1 MYKNISFQEAE
12 FGEKKFLMYRV
23 DDASQ
28 MDHVEVEML
37 KNNDIKGLLPFSS
50 AQNNDEIKFMYEMTN
65 KMKLSQFLGGLVRWE
80 ELYPAVQGIVAAI
93 MDCEQYMLNEGHF
106 VLETENIF
114 IDLSSR
120 KIELMFLPVEN
131 ELLAQITWKDF
142 LITLLHNI
150 NYDMKDDIG
159 KLETLQ
165 SYLADE
171 KITIK
176 EYAEKIEKIETL
188 GLARNK
194 DVKKENRQSER
205 PVREVKREEKPNVI
219 YNVPDPNSEISSDVM
234 KTEKEEKKEG
244 IIGLFSKK
252 KKKEKKQGKKQADSF
267 AFEIPGQKKSVD
279 VSKKKEKEAVQEIG
293 ETLLADDSEASLFM
307 PYLIDKKTNGQ
318 IPINKKD
325 FKIGREEKYVDYVT
339 SEPTVGRLHASIV
352 LDEQGKIVFVR
363 DANSKNG
370 TFVNGEKI
378 QSNINVQI
386 KDGDVIRFG
395 RDEYMLQL
403 R

>member
-1 MYKNISFQEAE
+1 
-12 FGEKKFLMYRV
+12 
-23 DDASQ
+23 
-28 MDHVEVEML
+28 
-37 KNNDIKGLLPFSS
+37 
-50 AQNNDEIKFMYEMTN
+50 
-65 KMKLSQFLGGLVRWE
+65 
-80 ELYPAVQGIVAAI
+80 
-93 MDCEQYMLNEGHF
+93 
-106 VLETENIF
+106 
-114 IDLSSR
+114 
-120 KIELMFLPVEN
+120 
-131 ELLAQITWKDF
+131 
-142 LITLLHNI
+142 
-150 NYDMKDDIG
+150 MKDDIG

-219 YNVPDPNSEISSDVM
+219 YNVPDPNSEVSPGVM
-234 KTEKEEKKEG
+234 KTEKGEKKEG

-252 KKKEKKQGKKQADSF
+252 KKKEKKQGKKQANSF

-279 VSKKKEKEAVQEIG
+279 VSKEKEKEAVQEIE

-307 PYLIDKKTNGQ
+307 PYLIDKKTKSQ

>member
-131 ELLAQITWKDF
+131 ELL
-142 LITLLHNI
+142 ITLLHNL

-219 YNVPDPNSEISSDVM
+219 YNVPDPNSEVSPGVM
-234 KTEKEEKKEG
+234 KTEKGEKKEG

-252 KKKEKKQGKKQADSF
+252 KKKEKKQGKKQANSF

-279 VSKKKEKEAVQEIG
+279 VSKEKEKEAVQEIE

-307 PYLIDKKTNGQ
+307 PYLIDKKTKSQ

>member
-1 MYKNISFQEAE
+1 
-12 FGEKKFLMYRV
+12 
-23 DDASQ
+23 
-28 MDHVEVEML
+28 
-37 KNNDIKGLLPFSS
+37 
-50 AQNNDEIKFMYEMTN
+50 MYEMTN

-142 LITLLHNI
+142 LITLLHNL

-219 YNVPDPNSEISSDVM
+219 YNVPDPNSEVSPGVM
-234 KTEKEEKKEG
+234 KTEKGEKKEG

-252 KKKEKKQGKKQADSF
+252 KKKEKKQGKKQANSF

-279 VSKKKEKEAVQEIG
+279 VSKEKEKEAVQEIG

-307 PYLIDKKTNGQ
+307 PYLIDKKTNSQ

-378 QSNINVQI
+378 QSNINIQI

-395 RDEYMLQL
+395 RDEYILQL

>member
-23 DDASQ
+23 NNAAQ
-28 MDHVEVEML
+28 MDHIEVEML

-131 ELLAQITWKDF
+131 ELLTQITWKDF
-142 LITLLHNI
+142 LITLLHNL

-176 EYAEKIEKIETL
+176 EYAEKIQKLETL
-188 GLARNK
+188 GLARDK
-194 DVKKENRQSER
+194 GVEKENRQSER
-205 PVREVKREEKPNVI
+205 PVREVKKEEKTNVI
-219 YNVPDPNSEISSDVM
+219 YNVPDPDKEISSDVM
-234 KTEKEEKKEG
+234 KTEKGEKKEG

-252 KKKEKKQGKKQADSF
+252 KKKEKKHEKKQANSF

-279 VSKKKEKEAVQEIG
+279 VSKEKEKEAVQEIG

-307 PYLIDKKTNGQ
+307 PYLIDKKTNAQ

-386 KDGDVIRFG
+386 KNGDVIRFG

>member
-1 MYKNISFQEAE
+1 M
-12 FGEKKFLMYRV
+12 
-23 DDASQ
+23 
-28 MDHVEVEML
+28 
-37 KNNDIKGLLPFSS
+37 
-50 AQNNDEIKFMYEMTN
+50 
-65 KMKLSQFLGGLVRWE
+65 
-80 ELYPAVQGIVAAI
+80 
-93 MDCEQYMLNEGHF
+93 
-106 VLETENIF
+106 
-114 IDLSSR
+114 
-120 KIELMFLPVEN
+120 
-131 ELLAQITWKDF
+131 
-142 LITLLHNI
+142 
-150 NYDMKDDIG
+150 
-159 KLETLQ
+159 
-165 SYLADE
+165 ADE

-219 YNVPDPNSEISSDVM
+219 YNVPDPNSEVSPGVM
-234 KTEKEEKKEG
+234 KTEKGEKKEG

-252 KKKEKKQGKKQADSF
+252 KKKEKKQGKKQANSF

-279 VSKKKEKEAVQEIG
+279 VSKEKEKEAVQEIG

-307 PYLIDKKTNGQ
+307 PYLIDKKTNSQ

-378 QSNINVQI
+378 QSNINIQI

-395 RDEYMLQL
+395 RDEYILQL

>member
-1 MYKNISFQEAE
+1 M
-12 FGEKKFLMYRV
+12 
-23 DDASQ
+23 
-28 MDHVEVEML
+28 
-37 KNNDIKGLLPFSS
+37 
-50 AQNNDEIKFMYEMTN
+50 
-65 KMKLSQFLGGLVRWE
+65 
-80 ELYPAVQGIVAAI
+80 
-93 MDCEQYMLNEGHF
+93 
-106 VLETENIF
+106 
-114 IDLSSR
+114 
-120 KIELMFLPVEN
+120 
-131 ELLAQITWKDF
+131 
-142 LITLLHNI
+142 
-150 NYDMKDDIG
+150 
-159 KLETLQ
+159 
-165 SYLADE
+165 
-171 KITIK
+171 
-176 EYAEKIEKIETL
+176 
-188 GLARNK
+188 
-194 DVKKENRQSER
+194 
-205 PVREVKREEKPNVI
+205 
-219 YNVPDPNSEISSDVM
+219 
-234 KTEKEEKKEG
+234 
-244 IIGLFSKK
+244 FSKK

>member
-142 LITLLHNI
+142 LITLLHNL

-219 YNVPDPNSEISSDVM
+219 YNVPDPNSEVSPGVM
-234 KTEKEEKKEG
+234 KTEKGEKKEG

-252 KKKEKKQGKKQADSF
+252 KKKEKKQGKKQANSF

-279 VSKKKEKEAVQEIG
+279 VSKEKEKEAVQEIG

-307 PYLIDKKTNGQ
+307 PYLINKKTNSQ

-339 SEPTVGRLHASIV
+339 SEPTVVSIV

-395 RDEYMLQL
+395 RDEYILQL